1 MCTFWA
7 NHNAGLCALLPCF
20 LFCTPEACPCSA
32 LCLVERCRLQ
42 KESSGSGR
50 GLALGLAFPGH
61 SMLSFR
67 FPCSCCWSVGHGKQ
81 PWPDLSGPEN
91 FLHQVLADSLW
102 VPVRQRSPVR
112 GLSGGSYM
120 NLGLFYLFV
129 SCFLRVW
136 LCSGYGFFFIN
147 PNQLGK
153 VPARQV
159 FLGRAV

>member
-7 NHNAGLCALLPCF
+7 NHNAGLSALLLC
-20 LFCTPEACPCSA
+20 LSFCTPEACPCSA

-42 KESSGSGR
+42 KESSGAGR
-50 GLALGLAFPGH
+50 DLALGLAFPGH

-67 FPCSCCWSVGHGKQ
+67 FTRSCCWSVGHGKQ
-81 PWPDLSGPEN
+81 PWPVLSGPEN
-91 FLHQVLADSLW
+91 FLHQVTPSGFQWDSGHL
-102 VPVRQRSPVR
+102 S

-120 NLGLFYLFV
+120 DLGLFYLFV

-136 LCSGYGFFFIN
+136 LCSGYGFFFIT